1 MKCGRISS
9 LPFEQTLFAPKIS
22 KECASL
28 VRGFG
33 GEQTTK
39 INADTLGLSCRKIS
53 LDGLWMFGL
62 RLRDSM
68 ICISVHTVG
77 IMETSSQ
84 QTLSGLIPVPLL
96 FSKHVSSA
104 YCIDSFGWELCTAL
118 QHSSSK
124 VDRPASECST
134 SCCGLQPWPFPL
146 HGVSVPCLKR
156 VDDAKL
162 LTMPGNQNAQSPIAG
177 LGKSALLDAAA
188 FSDSERSDSLRRM
201 SDCTGQTK
209 GFRRVASHHITSI
222 LLSRQRCCRP

>member
-39 INADTLGLSCRKIS
+39 INADTSGLSCRKIS

-96 FSKHVSSA
+96 CSKHVSSA
-104 YCIDSFGWELCTAL
+104 YCIFW
-118 QHSSSK
+118 
-124 VDRPASECST
+124 
-134 SCCGLQPWPFPL
+134 
-146 HGVSVPCLKR
+146 
-156 VDDAKL
+156 
-162 LTMPGNQNAQSPIAG
+162 
-177 LGKSALLDAAA
+177 
-188 FSDSERSDSLRRM
+188 
-201 SDCTGQTK
+201 
-209 GFRRVASHHITSI
+209 I
-222 LLSRQRCCRP
+222 LLVGSFAQLCNILPARSIVQHLSVRRLVAVCSPGLFLSMEYLCHA